1 MPLSSPAST
10 ENVHSLEV
18 GSVETEPLSDDHK
31 LETKDINNLSSPE
44 TEEHTPKSEPP
55 QLAHSNSSE
64 AVRST
69 AEQASQTGRVAVA
82 LPTGSDDYFAAKVPQ
97 GSNVTD
103 FAPDPSLSTIP
114 SPSQNRRHSSRHDC
128 TSTLNRRDH
137 PETPWREFSTQT
149 VIGPT
154 FIPGSTR
161 PTSVPNFQTSTRR
174 REGLDYPTYPDQSFS
189 ALQRQVYPS
198 PYSPTSP
205 QPLRT
210 RSSHPSQNYSFSSTD
225 VQAIKEFP
233 QTSSGAKTVGNTP
246 AQSPGLFSPIFP
258 TRKQWPGGSDDGRS
272 NTPMLHP
279 SHHKAPKE

>member
-1 MPLSSPAST
+1 MSPPVST
-10 ENVHSLEV
+10 ENVHPLEV
-18 GSVETEPLSDDHK
+18 GSVEMEPLSEDHNT
-31 LETKDINNLSSPE
+31 EMRDVNSMLSPD

-64 AVRST
+64 AVRGT
-69 AEQASQTGRVAVA
+69 AEQASQIGRVAVA
-82 LPTGSDDYFAAKVPQ
+82 LRTGNDDYFAAKVPQ
-97 GSNVTD
+97 DSNVTD
-103 FAPDPSLSTIP
+103 FAPDPPLSTIP
-114 SPSQNRRHSSRHDC
+114 SSSQDRRHSSRHED
-128 TSTLNRRDH
+128 TSTLDRQDH
-137 PETPWREFSTQT
+137 TETPWREFSTQT

-174 REGLDYPTYPDQSFS
+174 HEGLDYPTYPDQSFS
-189 ALQRQVYPS
+189 ALQRQVYPP

-210 RSSHPSQNYSFSSTD
+210 RSSHPSQNYSVSSTD
-225 VQAIKEFP
+225 VQAIKEIP

-258 TRKQWPGGSDDGRS
+258 TRRQWPGGSDDGRS